1 VKNLVQVKYSEICA
15 VQEGKIGWDEAI
27 SQWKVLLLAS
37 VAALAK
43 YTAVERR

>member
-1 VKNLVQVKYSEICA
+1 MCSTT
-15 VQEGKIGWDEAI
+15 GKVRLGQEAI

-43 YTAVERR
+43 YTAVERRSQL